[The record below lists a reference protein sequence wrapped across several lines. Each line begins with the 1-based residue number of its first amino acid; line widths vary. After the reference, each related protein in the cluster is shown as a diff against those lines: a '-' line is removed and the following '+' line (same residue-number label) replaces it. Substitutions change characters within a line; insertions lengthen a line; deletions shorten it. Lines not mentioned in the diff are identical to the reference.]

1 MIHSLKPKI
10 MGKKFTTLLIAMAT
24 MLLSI
29 PTQAQETKLAR
40 KATTSVSK
48 RGVEMRQKVKK
59 ATVGKKEAVLKAA
72 DAKVEGKAFK
82 AFTPREASARP
93 KTSIASRFMM
103 GNLSST
109 DRPTMDYMQMAN
121 ASGRRQAPHKA
132 ETVDDNGIIIG
143 IPETAEVKYYARSGN
158 YHYYYNQSYYDVE
171 QEGITSIAIDG
182 DNVYIK
188 DPVAGYSSGAW
199 VKGTKDGNTITV
211 PLGQFLMF
219 NNDYNYGLY
228 ITMANVTQTSSSFS
242 GSNDTSA
249 TEITYTIDEANN
261 TITQNGTSAS
271 YTLTVAWSDDDTV
284 YMYGAP
290 GGEYGTVFT
299 LDESYEPPSTELVE
313 LPSEAVPESWF
324 ANGDGGDDEIP
335 ANVQVAF
342 VGSDVYVGGLFAD
355 FPSSWIKGTLSGS
368 TVTFSGLQYLGAYGS
383 YDIWATG
390 YDPEKGVLSD
400 FTMTYD
406 ETAQTLTLDPEYYVA
421 ANAAYDRLYYLNL
434 YTELV
439 ISKEKKEP
447 VIEFGDPVTPP
458 YTADFSTEA
467 PMSDFTVIDNN
478 GDKSTW
484 AWSSS
489 NGAYYRYNSSNAA
502 DDYLVLP
509 VNLIA
514 GKVYTVTVTAQN
526 NGSSFPE
533 RFEVVAGQGTS
544 AADLTQQV
552 IAPTDVNVTEPT
564 DYEGTLTVE
573 TDGEYLVAI
582 HAISDADMFNLKVAK
597 FSIEEASNG
606 GAPAASTA
614 FSAVA
619 GAEGALYVDLTA
631 TAPTT
636 AIDGTELIGSLIAKF
651 YRDNEE
657 ISMTDAIEPGA
668 EVTYRDEAVENGK
681 DYTYYVV
688 FSNSLGDGQKS
699 EKQTVRVGA
708 DDLADITGLQV
719 TEDTG
724 TALTFGWDPAEG
736 LNGGYVDPSTIIYS
750 LYTLVEYDMF
760 PPYGFYVM
768 EPDQLVGTV
777 TGETTLNIS
786 YNTDEGDPRYEYF
799 GVTAKNSED
808 GEETDATTEYVTM
821 LVGAPYELPIEEGFA
836 DGTMHYAFTNNGNAY
851 YALSEDAS
859 DEDGAALGLA
869 PYYESGEVTFETFK
883 VNLASAANP
892 TLLFDLKN
900 MQGTVASID
909 VFAIKSD
916 GSEVAL
922 TTVPVTDEYV
932 TTKVSLLAL
941 KDDPRFVRIGIRA
954 IMNEAYDAENEVD
967 NSDYILI
974 DNFRIIDLYE
984 YDMSIALNAPASV
997 KAGESATITAKV
1009 KNEGESVVNGY
1020 TVTIKADGETLFE
1033 QTVNESLEPF
1043 KSSEYTAVLETTKF
1057 DDAADVIIEATVVY
1071 ENDLNPENDEA
1082 STIIS
1087 VKQST
1092 AAQPEDVAAEQT
1104 EEGITITW
1112 SAPSTGSF
1120 SEYTETFEEGEG
1132 GWSFIDSDGDGFNW
1146 NRFDNTGLTSG
1157 RYSTHEGECVVFSE
1171 SYSNDSQSPL
1181 TPDNWLVSPK
1191 ASLNGTFKFWAA
1203 GLDPSYADEHFAVYV
1218 STTSGTDVS
1227 TFEQVSEEF
1236 IATSEYAEYTVDLSS
1251 YAGQEGWIA
1260 IRHFNVTD
1268 MFVLLVDDITF
1279 MPVGG
1284 DVESYNIYIDG
1295 ELVGNTTD
1303 VTYDYTSELSEGDHE
1318 VAVSA
1323 VYSDGSESKPVIAT
1337 VTVVSGIEQISVDGK
1352 PVDIYSLDGKLVR
1365 HQATDLNGLKGIYV
1379 VGDKK
1384 VIIK

>member
-1 MIHSLKPKI
+1 MIHSLKPNI

-48 RGVEMRQKVKK
+48 RGVEMRQIVKK
-59 ATVGKKEAVLKAA
+59 ATVGKKEAVLRAA
-72 DAKVEGKAFK
+72 DAKVEGKAFQ
-82 AFTPREASARP
+82 AFQGRP
-93 KTSIASRFMM
+93 AAKSR
-103 GNLSST
+103 SV
-109 DRPTMDYMQMAN
+109 
-121 ASGRRQAPHKA
+121 ASGEKLPFSQQFLLGNMTQTALPFHNTHADWNMMQTGMQGRRLAPRKA
-132 ETVDDNGIIIG
+132 ATTDANGII
-143 IPETAEVKYYARSGN
+143 TAPDEGEHKFYNRSGSSYYASG
-158 YHYYYNQSYYDVE
+158 QSVYGTDQSGLVE
-171 QEGITSIAIDG
+171 IVEASDG
-182 DNVYIK
+182 TVYIH
-188 DPVAGYSSGAW
+188 DIVSTFSQDTW
-199 VKGTKDGNTITV
+199 VKGTKNGNTITV
-211 PLGQFLMF
+211 AAAQPVGF
-219 NNDYNYGLY
+219 NSNYNATLSVFWGDVNGSNVIKDATSDITFTISGNTISLDGSNENHFITVFWDDDDSWSGYGDYNTVWTLNEDY
-228 ITMANVTQTSSSFS
+228 
-242 GSNDTSA
+242 
-249 TEITYTIDEANN
+249 EAP
-261 TITQNGTSAS
+261 TT
-271 YTLTVAWSDDDTV
+271 D
-284 YMYGAP
+284 
-290 GGEYGTVFT
+290 
-299 LDESYEPPSTELVE
+299 LVE
-313 LPSEAVPESWF
+313 LPAGATVEDWF
-324 ANGDGGDDEIP
+324 AVGDAGEDAIP
-335 ANVQVAF
+335 SNVQVAF
-342 VGSDVYVGGLFAD
+342 VGSNVYIGGLFAD

-368 TVTFSGLQYLGAYGS
+368 TVTFSGLQYQGQYS
-383 YDIWATG
+383 TYDIWAAG
-390 YDPEKGVLSD
+390 IDANDNFAD

-406 ETAQTLTLDPEYYVA
+406 QEGQKLTLDEGSSIA
-421 ANAAYDRLYYLNL
+421 ANASYLKLYYLNL
-434 YTELV
+434 ITSLTL
-439 ISKEKKEP
+439 SKEEP
-447 VIEFGDPVTPP
+447 TIEFGEAVTPP

-478 GDKSTW
+478 GDKKTW
-484 AWSSS
+484 TWSSTY
-489 NGAYYRYNSSNAA
+489 GAFYNYDSSNPA

-509 VNLIA
+509 VNLSA
-514 GKVYTVTVTAQN
+514 GKVYTVTVTA
-526 NGSSFPE
+526 SARSTSFPE
-533 RFEVVAGQGTS
+533 RFEVVAGQGNK

-552 IAPTDVNVTEPT
+552 IASTDVTTTEDT
-564 DYEGTLTVE
+564 DYEGALTVDA
-573 TDGEYLVAI
+573 DGEYLVAI
-582 HAISDADMFNLKVAK
+582 HAISDANMWSLNVKK

-606 GAPAASTA
+606 GAPAVSTA

-619 GAEGALYVDLTA
+619 GPDGALYVDLTA

-636 AIDGTELIGSLIAKF
+636 AIDGTELSGSLIAKF

-688 FSNSLGDGQKS
+688 FTNSVGDGQKS

-724 TALTFGWDPAEG
+724 NSLTFGWDPAEG

-750 LYTLVEYDMF
+750 LYTLVEYDIY

-768 EPDQLVGTV
+768 EPDQLMGTV

-799 GVTAKNSED
+799 GVSAKNSEE
-808 GEETDATTEYVTM
+808 GEETDATTEYVTV
-821 LVGAPYELPIEEGFA
+821 LAGAPYELPIEEGFA
-836 DGTMHYAFTNNGNAY
+836 GGSMHYAFLGNDNFY
-851 YALSEDAS
+851 YQFSEDAS
-859 DEDGAALGLA
+859 DEDGSAMALG
-869 PYYESGEVTFETFK
+869 PYSYDGEVTFETFK
-883 VNLASAANP
+883 LNLASAANP

-900 MQGTVASID
+900 MQGAVESVD

-916 GSEVAL
+916 GSEVSL
-922 TTVPVTDEYV
+922 QTGIPVTDEYV
-932 TTKVSLLAL
+932 TTKVSLLSL

-954 IMNEAYDAENEVD
+954 IMDEAYDAETEVD
-967 NSDYILI
+967 NSDFILI

-1033 QTVNESLEPF
+1033 QTVNESLEAF
-1043 KSSEYTAVLETTKF
+1043 KSSEYTAVLETSKF

-1082 STIIS
+1082 STILS

-1092 AAQPEDVAAEQT
+1092 AAQPEDVAAEQN

-1132 GWSFIDSDGDGFNW
+1132 GWTFIDSDGDGFNW

-1203 GLDPSYADEHFAVYV
+1203 GLDPDYADEHFAVYV
-1218 STTSGTDVS
+1218 STTSPTDVS

-1279 MPVGG
+1279 MAVGG

-1323 VYSDGSESKPVIAT
+1323 VYSNGDESKPVIAT